1 MKNTIAAAAIIVGA
15 ATVDGEAAIIG
26 SVDGPDT
33 GFIIDMIF
41 ENTISAA
48 VTKLTIDGDTADPDP
63 MSWGMVNFDEPDE
76 AGDVG
81 GTAVVSSYSGPSNFM
96 NQQVVEY
103 DFSSFGLG
111 DTFII
116 ESMDPDRVSGSEDVQ
131 VEALIGVSVTAMF
144 DDGSTRDYAFID
156 DPAPGE
162 GLVLELEGTQAAVV
176 PIPAAGLLL
185 ASALGALG
193 LARIGRSAA

>member
-15 ATVDGEAAIIG
+15 ASVDGEAAIIG

-33 GFIIDMIF
+33 GFIIDMFF
-41 ENTISAA
+41 ENTISTA
-48 VTKLTIDGDTADPDP
+48 VTKLTIDGDTATPDP
-63 MSWGMVNFDEPDE
+63 MTWDITSFTEPNE
-76 AGDVG
+76 AGQVD
-81 GTAVVSSYSGPSNFM
+81 GTAVVSSYSGPSNFVT
-96 NQQVVEY
+96 QQVVTY
-103 DFSSFGLG
+103 GFSSFGLG

-144 DDGSTRDYAFID
+144 DDGSSRDYAFID
-156 DPAPGE
+156 DPEDGE
-162 GLVLELEGTQAAVV
+162 GLVLQLEGTQAAVV